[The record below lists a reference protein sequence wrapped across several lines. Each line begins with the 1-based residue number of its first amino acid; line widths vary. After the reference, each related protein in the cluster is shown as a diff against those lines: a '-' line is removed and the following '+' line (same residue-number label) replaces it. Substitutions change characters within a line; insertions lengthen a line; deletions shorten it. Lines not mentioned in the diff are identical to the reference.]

1 MTGHT
6 SNEQMGL
13 TIEGDAP
20 QERST
25 DSESATRPPIPNDP
39 AERAGVVQD
48 SPGTTE
54 TNVTLGGNLDEQ
66 GNYRSESA
74 VVEDRPADE

>member
-13 TIEGDAP
+13 TIEGEAP
-20 QERST
+20 QDRST

-48 SPGTTE
+48 SPG
-54 TNVTLGGNLDEQ
+54 VTDTHVMLGGNLDEQ
-66 GNYRSESA
+66 GNYRSESTEI
-74 VVEDRPADE
+74 EDKPADR